1 MKVSSAFAASLP
13 SVAPSRELRRYRS
26 ATEQILRYGDSEAPN
41 MIELGPGK
49 AETPHYRSQRRGSM
63 MTYDQ
68 RIDGRVR

>member
-13 SVAPSRELRRYRS
+13 SVAPSRELRSYRG

-49 AETPHYRSQRRGSM
+49 AETPHYRS
-63 MTYDQ
+63 
-68 RIDGRVR
+68 